1 MKFSYEAKVQLA
13 RQYVAKN
20 YAEVE
25 FSRSHIYGKKVVGG
39 KFELLGCDWVDVFCG
54 FHLQIE
60 RNLSATYHS
69 QEAA

>member
-13 RQYVAKN
+13 RQYVAKH

-25 FSRSHIYGKKVVGG
+25 VIEEAVYA
-39 KFELLGCDWVDVFCG
+39 KFEGGSFKLLGCDWVDVFCG

>member
-13 RQYVAKN
+13 RQYVAKH
-20 YAEVE
+20 YAEVDYN
-25 FSRSHIYGKKVVGG
+25 SNYIYGKKVAGG
-39 KFELLGCDWVDVFCG
+39 KFELLGCDWVDVFAG